1 MKERKLLFRA
11 TIVVSLVAG
20 LALMLY
26 DAGERY
32 NLFRDTLARELVI
45 GRTNQGFVENSGYLY
60 NAVSGK
66 NSATDISRDLLNK
79 ERDSIRVMDVISG
92 TRFALFMGTF
102 FLLGF
107 AQVWML
113 YFLIMIGLTSK
124 KRRS

>member
-45 GRTNQGFVENSGYLY
+45 GRTNQGFVENSGYLD

>member
-45 GRTNQGFVENSGYLY
+45 GRTNQGFVENSGNLY